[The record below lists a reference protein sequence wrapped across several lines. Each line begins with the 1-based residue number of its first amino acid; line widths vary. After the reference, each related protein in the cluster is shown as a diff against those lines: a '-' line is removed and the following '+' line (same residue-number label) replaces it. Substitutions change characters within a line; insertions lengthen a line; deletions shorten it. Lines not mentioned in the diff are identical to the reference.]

1 MKNFLR
7 HLFLPHHSNNQR
19 ARLLHHTS
27 ILAISFLLL
36 IATAALNLVQKNY
49 PQVLGTAANISTQ
62 DLLVLTNQVR
72 AQNNLPPLNYNDA
85 LATAAYWKGVDMF
98 SNDYWAHIDP
108 KTGATPWIFIQKAG
122 YQYTYAGENL
132 ARGFGDAGSIVNA
145 WMASPS
151 HKANMLSPNYQ
162 DVGFSVQE
170 GTLTGEAN
178 TILVVQMF
186 GGKSIPPLSK
196 AAPAAAK
203 EPVVVG
209 KVEAAGTNQNQ
220 QQQKQSFTQSPVV
233 DKFSFAKNITQFL
246 LLLFIIIFILDI
258 LLIEKKKIS
267 RIVGHNLDHILY
279 LLAILAFVI
288 FLSSGSIF

>member
-1 MKNFLR
+1 MKHFLR

-19 ARLLHHTS
+19 ARLLHHSS

-36 IATAALNLVQKNY
+36 IATAALNVVQKNF
-49 PQVLGTAANISTQ
+49 PEVLGTSANIATQ
-62 DLLVLTNQVR
+62 DLLVLTNQAR
-72 AQNNLPPLNYNDA
+72 AQNNLPPLSYNDA

-98 SNDYWAHIDP
+98 TNNYWAHIDP
-108 KTGATPWIFIQKAG
+108 KTGDTPWVFIQKSG
-122 YQYTYAGENL
+122 YKYTYAGENL
-132 ARGFGDAGSIVNA
+132 ARGFGDAPSIVNA

-151 HKANMLSPNYQ
+151 HRANMLSPNYQ

-170 GTLTGEAN
+170 GTLTGEPN
-178 TILVVQMF
+178 TILVVEMF
-186 GGKSIPPLSK
+186 GGKSIPPLTNKTATSTH
-196 AAPAAAK
+196 

-209 KVEAAGTNQNQ
+209 KVEAAGANQNIQ
-220 QQQKQSFTQSPVV
+220 QHQSFTQSPVV

-246 LLLFIIIFILDI
+246 LLLFIVIFILDI

-279 LLAILAFVI
+279 LLAILAFVV
-288 FLSSGSIF
+288 FLSSGTIF